1 MTLHSCF
8 QPASLTPHPAP
19 LQMCCW
25 SSLITDSQRLP
36 YTHQYKTVGTSTD
49 PTNLRKK
56 ITSYFCHNGNSKAIF
71 RQKCLW
77 VWAYR
82 NEYISYNCK
91 CLVNSHW
98 KQQNVIADYSLNF
111 PLTVKMDYSKIL
123 LFSRSYYCQTWPW
136 SKLVWMDEA
145 QWMHHHTHI
154 NICPGQTQTDYILIF
169 LTAKKH
175 TKTT

>member
-36 YTHQYKTVGTSTD
+36 YTHQHKTVGTSTD
-49 PTNLRKK
+49 PTNFRKK

-98 KQQNVIADYSLNF
+98 KQQNVITDYSLNF
-111 PLTVKMDYSKIL
+111 PLTVKMDNAGKHFFFQGHITVRLDLGQSWYE
-123 LFSRSYYCQTWPW
+123 WM
-136 SKLVWMDEA
+136 KLNGCIIT
-145 QWMHHHTHI
+145 HTH
-154 NICPGQTQTDYILIF
+154 
-169 LTAKKH
+169 KH
-175 TKTT
+175 LPWPNWLHTHFFSFFF